1 MATWKKIK
9 INLLKDKE
17 SKRLYDALEL
27 EYKIISDL
35 IVLRNK
41 KKLSQKELAVKM
53 KTSQSALSRFE
64 SGIIENPSLN
74 FLKKIAVALD
84 TKLSVSFIEKTI

>member
-9 INLLKDKE
+9 QNLLKDKE
-17 SKRLYDALEL
+17 SKKLYDALEL

-35 IVLRNK
+35 IVLRNE
-41 KKLSQKELAVKM
+41 KKLSQKELALKM

-74 FLKKIAVALD
+74 FLKKIALALD
-84 TKLSVSFIEKTI
+84 TKLCVTFVD

>member
-9 INLLKDKE
+9 QNLLKDKE
-17 SKRLYDALEL
+17 SKKLYDALKL

-35 IVLRNK
+35 IVLRNE
-41 KKLSQKELAVKM
+41 KKLSQKELALKM

-74 FLKKIAVALD
+74 FLKKIALALD
-84 TKLSVSFIEKTI
+84 TKLCVTFVD